1 MNALTI
7 PKEQFVENIKR
18 WVLLDSQLKM
28 VNEKTK
34 IMREEKSQINVE
46 ICQYLE
52 TNQMKYKK
60 IGIHD
65 GELKMHEKKEYSP
78 LSFTFLEEHL
88 GTIVNDS
95 NQLHAILE
103 YLKERREIKLSN
115 EIRRTYKS
123 K

>member
-7 PKEQFVENIKR
+7 PKEQFVEKIKR
-18 WVLLDSQLKM
+18 WVLLDTQLKM

-34 IMREEKSQINVE
+34 IMREEKSQLNAE

-65 GELKMHEKKEYSP
+65 GELKMHEKKEYTP

-115 EIRRTYKS
+115 EIKRTYKS